1 MADEEQYSVLYWPKL
16 FYSMLLILAY
26 PTQLYT
32 TIEEK
37 KKRKKERKEKKE
49 YELRNK

>member
-26 PTQLYT
+26 PTQFCT
-32 TIEEK
+32 TLEEK
-37 KKRKKERKEKKE
+37 KKERKKGKERI
-49 YELRNK
+49 

>member
-26 PTQLYT
+26 PTQFCT
-32 TIEEK
+32 TLEEE
-37 KKRKKERKEKKE
+37 KKRKKERKKE
-49 YELRNK
+49 RKRI

>member
-26 PTQLYT
+26 PTQFCT
-32 TIEEK
+32 TLEGRK
-37 KKRKKERKEKKE
+37 KKKERKEKKE
-49 YELRNK
+49 YEERNK